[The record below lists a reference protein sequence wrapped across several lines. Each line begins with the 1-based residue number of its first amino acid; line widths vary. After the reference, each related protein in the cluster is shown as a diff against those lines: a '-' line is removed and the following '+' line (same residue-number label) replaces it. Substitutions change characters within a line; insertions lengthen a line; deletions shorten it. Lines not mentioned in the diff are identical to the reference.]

1 MFICFF
7 KFRYYYNVK
16 NYVNEAAAEY
26 GVALAR
32 AAGSCS
38 GDEDLKAI
46 LEVPRLR
53 RQASGLG
60 FRASGLG
67 FEDSLFGFRASGL
80 GLRVGGFGFGS
91 LIVPFFVIVIV

>member
-1 MFICFF
+1 MSARTAIYIYYIYMFSAFPHLDTTSML
-7 KFRYYYNVK
+7 K
-16 NYVNEAAAEY
+16 YVNEAAAEY

-53 RQASGLG
+53 RQA
-60 FRASGLG
+60 
-67 FEDSLFGFRASGL
+67 
-80 GLRVGGFGFGS
+80 
-91 LIVPFFVIVIV
+91 